1 MVTANIQK
9 NMGNLGWITIVIAI
23 IGLVADLVQ
32 KGYPYYSALKT
43 AKAMQ
48 KEQKILT
55 EKENIELAQALTQ
68 QHPQL
73 TYDDWIELVKATN
86 LIYPPITTCPEDAV
100 LVNDACMCPTG
111 TTLDVASQKCVA
123 AKKLT
128 DYWIYLAIF
137 VGIMVVT
144 KKI

>member
-1 MVTANIQK
+1 MITANIQK
-9 NMGNLGWITIVIAI
+9 NMGNLGFIAVVIAI

-32 KGYPYYSALKT
+32 KGYPYYDALKT

-48 KEQKILT
+48 KEQRILT
-55 EKENIELAQALTQ
+55 EKENIELAQALTK

-86 LIYPPITTCPEDAV
+86 LIYPPIATCPEGQTW
-100 LVNDACMCPTG
+100 NGTACVITP
-111 TTLDVASQKCVA
+111 S
-123 AKKLT
+123 KKIT

-137 VGIMVVT
+137 VGILVVT

>member
-1 MVTANIQK
+1 MITGNIK
-9 NMGNLGWITIVIAI
+9 MGNLGWITVVITI
-23 IGLVADLVQ
+23 IGFVASLVE
-32 KGYPYYSALKT
+32 KGYPYYSALQT

-48 KEQKILT
+48 KEQRILT

-68 QHPQL
+68 QYPQL

-86 LIYPPITTCPEDAV
+86 LIYPPIQQCPEGAV
-100 LVNDACMCPTG
+100 LVNETCVCPSG
-111 TTLDVASQKCVA
+111 TTLDIASQKCVG

-128 DYWIYLAIF
+128 DYWIYLAVF
-137 VGIMVVT
+137 VGVLVVT